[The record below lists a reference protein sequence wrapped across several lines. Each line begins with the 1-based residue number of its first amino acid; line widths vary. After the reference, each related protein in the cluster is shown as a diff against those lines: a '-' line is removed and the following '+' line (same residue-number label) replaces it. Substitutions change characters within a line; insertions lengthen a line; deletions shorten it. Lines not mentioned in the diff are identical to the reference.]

1 MLSLSHSSVKLF
13 IILFASLSLYSIIIN
28 QYHQSLAEEN
38 ANVNNYSISNSDS
51 ISDNR
56 FSNIISNSSKATT
69 TRYGLSEP
77 LPSPPS
83 PTSTSLRSG
92 IGVDTYPIGIS
103 VNPVLK
109 KIYVANEFSNTV
121 SVVDI
126 PTLKAEKT
134 INVENFPYAI
144 DSNILN
150 NRVYVTDRGSNT
162 VSVIDGSTNSI
173 C

>member
-13 IILFASLSLYSIIIN
+13 TILFASLSLCSIIIN
-28 QYHQSLAEEN
+28 QYHQSLAEEEEN

-56 FSNIISNSSKATT
+56 FSNIISNSSTATT

-83 PTSTSLRSG
+83 PPSPTSTSGRSG

-103 VNPVLK
+103 VNP
-109 KIYVANEFSNTV
+109 ST
-121 SVVDI
+121 
-126 PTLKAEKT
+126 EK
-134 INVENFPYAI
+134 
-144 DSNILN
+144 DL
-150 NRVYVTDRGSNT
+150 R
-162 VSVIDGSTNSI
+162 
-173 C
+173 CK